1 MATRR
6 GGGRALNLRKIMI
19 VDDDE
24 DIRMISG
31 LALRRI
37 GGLEVVAVESGEE
50 ALACVREQR
59 PDVILLDVMMPR
71 LDGPATLERLRA
83 DPETAHVPVIFL
95 TARAQKHELASYRDL
110 GAVGVIVKPFD
121 ATSLADEVQQL
132 LRSQAERLDGGRAER
147 VDGGRAEC
155 VDGDAAGS
163 FELAELRRDYARRL
177 PGMLAE
183 LLDRLDGPRPR
194 EEVLAARDLAHR
206 IKGTSGSLGMDELY
220 SVLAAV
226 EERLEAVLSG
236 AVDDG
241 ESARR
246 ELAAAIERARARL

>member
-1 MATRR
+1 
-6 GGGRALNLRKIMI
+6 MI

-50 ALACVREQR
+50 ALARVREER

-71 LDGPATLERLRA
+71 LDGQATLERLQA
-83 DPETAHVPVIFL
+83 DPETSRVPVIFL
-95 TARAQKHELASYRDL
+95 TARAQKHEVESYRHL

-121 ATSLADEVQQL
+121 ATSLADEIQQL
-132 LRSQAERLDGGRAER
+132 LRFQVERADGGTAEPF
-147 VDGGRAEC
+147 D
-155 VDGDAAGS
+155 
-163 FELAELRRDYARRL
+163 LAELRRDYAERL

-183 LLDRLDGPRPR
+183 LVARLEGPAAR
-194 EEVLAARDLAHR
+194 EQNLAARDLAHR
-206 IKGTSGSLGMDELY
+206 IKGTSGSLGMDELC
-220 SVLAAV
+220 SALALV
-226 EERLEAVLSG
+226 EDRLEEMLSG
-236 AVDDG
+236 AADDG
-241 ESARR
+241 DGARR